1 MSESST
7 ATERPGEWPYDD
19 AIFDALRESVEA
31 QGEFVDRW
39 AAAMRDAS
47 DEGHL
52 WTDAAEGYARAY
64 EVWMEAS
71 QRTFER
77 STDLM
82 AGEEVSMEEFRDL
95 WLDAANDAF
104 KELAS
109 SDAFAAALAQ
119 NVEGLD
125 VMQDAEDAAQTALH
139 SYGFATE
146 GDVVE
151 VGERLVELERRQHEV
166 ERKLDRVLDAVEE

>member
-1 MSESST
+1 MSDSST
-7 ATERPGEWPYDD
+7 ATEGTGEWPYDE
-19 AIFDALRESVEA
+19 AVFDALKESVEA

-39 AAAMRDAS
+39 AAAMHDAS
-47 DEGHL
+47 DEQHL
-52 WTDAAEGYARAY
+52 WGDAAEGYARAY

-71 QRTFER
+71 RRAFER

-82 AGEEVSMEEFRDL
+82 AGEEVPMEEFRDL
-95 WLDAANDAF
+95 WMDAANDAF

-119 NVEGLD
+119 NVEQLD
-125 VMQDAEDAAQTALH
+125 VIQDAQEATQTALH
-139 SYGFATE
+139 NYGFATE
-146 GDVVE
+146 GDVTE

-166 ERKLDRVLDAVEE
+166 ERKLDRILDAVEE

>member
-1 MSESST
+1 MSDSST
-7 ATERPGEWPYDD
+7 ATEGTGEWPYDD
-19 AIFDALRESVEA
+19 AIFDALRESVEV

-39 AAAMRDAS
+39 AAAMHDAS
-47 DEGHL
+47 EEGHL
-52 WTDAAEGYARAY
+52 WMDAAEGYARAY

-77 STDLM
+77 SADLM
-82 AGEEVSMEEFRDL
+82 AGEDVSLEEFRDL
-95 WLDAANDAF
+95 WMDAANDAF

-119 NVEGLD
+119 NVETLD
-125 VMQDAEDAAQTALH
+125 VVRDAEDAAETALH
-139 SYGFATE
+139 NYGFATE

-166 ERKLDRVLDAVEE
+166 EQKLDRILDAVEE

>member
-7 ATERPGEWPYDD
+7 ATEGRGEWPYDE

-39 AAAMRDAS
+39 AAATRDAGE
-47 DEGHL
+47 DGDL
-52 WTDAAEGYARAY
+52 WMDVAEGYARAY

-71 QRTFER
+71 QRAMER
-77 STDLM
+77 AADLM
-82 AGEEVSMEEFRDL
+82 AGEEVPMEEFRDV
-95 WLDAANDAF
+95 WMDAANDAF

-119 NVEGLD
+119 NVENLD
-125 VMQDAEDAAQTALH
+125 VVREAQE
-139 SYGFATE
+139 ATE
-146 GDVVE
+146 TTLHNVGLATASDVTE

-166 ERKLDRVLDAVEE
+166 DRKLDRLLDAVEE